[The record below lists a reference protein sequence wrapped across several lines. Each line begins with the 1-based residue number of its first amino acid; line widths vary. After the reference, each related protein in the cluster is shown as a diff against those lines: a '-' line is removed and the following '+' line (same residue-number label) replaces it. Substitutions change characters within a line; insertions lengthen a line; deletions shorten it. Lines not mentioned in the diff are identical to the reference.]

1 MAGLQ
6 GGFHANSLGA
16 HLDAKPCLTQQNTRP
31 KAGFMKPFK
40 IYENFRSAVY
50 RGVRK
55 NSSSVYEVC
64 DTDDMGDYAL
74 EDEYDSVGSSSSSE
88 LGNECEIQRKSD
100 PVLSSPESS
109 MIGESMSHLRGPL
122 LLAGL
127 NDGNATD
134 DSGIDSICCDNAVSP
149 SGELPDQG
157 GLGTLNELVEEET
170 ASDSDHG
177 SYSRVESARGNT
189 RRDGAHS
196 DKAEMRQKSPGHK
209 SFLYDTY
216 AGARTLPKPKFES
229 SVWKKELV
237 ISGFGNGLSGGK
249 KSLHS
254 SREDLCESNCLEQVE
269 LTSVKHRSEDTIDT
283 LEDRVSSDSDT
294 NISALYSSVIK
305 SDKKKPVLQ
314 LNPDDNPAGTCK
326 KCFNNDYCESH
337 HTAGIRET
345 NLPPAIEDTCHEDVI
360 GAKGSTVVSKISL
373 GTLRKQAGSNGTKA
387 LSQDL
392 TDLSEL
398 LASTN
403 HVLQRNSNLRASL
416 TISVKK
422 TCSVS
427 RSGSSAKATS
437 TPKNVRKTQA
447 KSKTQKTL
455 IKSETKP
462 SLAPHWPTQHKEKM
476 IGGSPHVKRKFAI
489 NSSLSPGSSDILKK
503 VGRGGREKCGAIP
516 EEGNLNARQT
526 VKFNVG
532 LQGED
537 HYLGCTTAYGDT
549 KKANHMSDNLQS
561 EEDKVRMGDRES
573 DDIETR
579 QLKSQMAENRNPPE
593 DNVCSTKSAAF
604 VRGYKGKNGK
614 VVEPNGGYRM
624 SMTIR
629 PQTVANLATKFDT
642 ILKDKAPLSKS
653 NSRQLKLKTYDITKI
668 ISELNK
674 LNNDEDTSNHAR
686 KNVNV
691 IPKNH
696 ETDTKENSSNRP
708 NLSHKSS
715 ITEKGNLDDSK
726 NVNSSTSLKER
737 NQHNKSASKQDSSEP
752 QSSSFAK
759 NTVSL
764 DLAGTT
770 KINTPVSSACAS
782 NVHCPDIGHTSKK
795 QEPVFEISKNEKET
809 NKTTFNG
816 TETVIEKL
824 PINNNTTTRAKE
836 DLLTKSLKGNEIKL
850 DRRSDSAAS
859 LNDLTKK
866 VVTPK
871 QAANTHGPASRYLAA
886 LTPVK
891 KGSGGTVSLGS
902 GVLPSVRQTQRLLL
916 MKTGGLLAE
925 PHDSS
930 GTKDDNQN
938 LSSRRKQPE
947 SKETSLKKFQG
958 VSSVTS
964 TKDLLAT
971 NNISN
976 ISDKPNIISATSE
989 SELPKT
995 QFKLGDCSETSVRK
1009 DSFNFLDPNTSSFA
1023 TVTSDEMAT
1032 PAQPTNKSHVPNSSF
1047 LWTKA
1052 RNMSSGDENEYNQGI
1067 LKSAGPM
1074 QRESAEL
1081 PNGINSNDWTYDT
1094 TDFYDDVGVGSTNY
1108 QVIDNYKTN
1117 SINHS
1122 YMDILSAKY
1131 NTIGSRKSLASNDSY
1146 DDIKNPSIHS
1156 YFSISRS
1163 TEHLNDKSTHI
1174 YLSAD
1179 NLSIMQY
1186 DDIEGVTKGVGP
1198 NFAQP
1203 AGDHSINSD
1212 TTFYDDEEDSETLHT
1227 SELVKATPAVILED
1241 QSDSLSYIYDDI
1253 GSSSVYNGEMGLYES
1268 IAGSIL
1274 NLAKSKLEP
1283 SCEDLYSLCGNDPAK
1298 DKAGA
1303 NDNRRFSYMS
1313 NQSGPVE
1320 VFSYTLANMKEGQC
1334 LEMGSNG
1341 TYKFHGDSDTYMD
1354 NFSPRG
1360 SNRSSAPSFSTLE
1373 RKSVTSDR
1381 SDEWVDIETDD
1392 DYEDKQFSR
1401 QVNFVR
1407 SSVRI
1412 SNRRKFSRGSARL
1425 GHGWNRAVRDVSGTG
1440 NFLEHGE
1447 KAFDEEQ
1454 YESIYEVIRPPESES
1469 DFEEIPEEE
1478 TEEGSD
1484 SIYGKSS
1491 NSNLSKI
1498 AEAAGRKMKKL
1509 KTNWSIKKNDIT
1521 RSLSKI
1527 KRNNRPIMDNGIT
1540 NEGKTNGNGRRK
1552 VSRKLS
1558 NSNLNQN
1565 VPMGDD
1571 TMFYITLTIE
1581 EDGQPPINIIPG
1593 SYNDSDVDSNTYSQM
1608 STDSGSFKMRSVT
1621 PSLSLPGNLP
1631 PPSRRKS
1638 SSKTPYS
1645 VIRPLVP
1652 PPAPP
1657 SNSSVNHKP
1666 VNTVNSSPPFTA
1678 NKQSMDLPFHHMSSS
1693 SELSSSSSLNS
1704 VPSSIYNSSAYNQ
1717 KQTDSLLLCDS
1728 LKEFYVGFCTNDNN
1742 AGLDLTGLPLTDIE
1756 ETYTSSLFQTE
1767 PLYQFYDN
1775 DSPPSV
1781 SEDSDTTSEHDPE
1794 YSHENVYESVENLL
1808 SPSVRQSTRKAPK
1821 TSRCSAMDIVISNTG
1836 RRSLWAE
1843 LPEVIESGLLKTI
1856 SSEDKK
1862 LQEAMFEV
1870 ISSEASYLKSLNI
1883 LISHFVQSSKFSAE
1897 TSVLSKRDQRI
1908 LFSDVILVRGCSE
1921 RFLSDLESR
1930 WQESVLLTGICDII
1944 KAHAKENFQVY
1955 VKYCSNQV
1963 YQDRT
1968 LKRLKLESPAFVEAL
1983 KELESSQACQ
1993 SLAMHSFLMLP
2004 MQRIT
2009 RLPLLTDAIASRL
2022 PKASSELVTCREAL
2036 DLLNGLVSECNESAR
2051 SMERMEELLILSQQL
2066 DFRDVKAIPLI
2077 SASRWLVKRGDCT
2090 RISWK
2095 ESAEK
2100 LTFGRR
2106 VHKHNLALFLFTD
2119 LLVVTK
2125 RKSDEKFLVLDY
2137 SPRNMIQV
2145 TELESSDGIPGL
2157 GEQPGFALWLTLL
2170 QNHEHKTQEML
2181 LSFHSESDRGR
2192 WMEAV
2197 TPASSQI
2204 PGEKIYEDWDCPR
2217 VEAVETYKPLQNDE
2231 INLKKG
2237 EIANVLKKTSDGQ
2250 KKMAITLVHNKANT
2264 LGTDDNN
2271 IEDEC
2276 SRL

>member
-6 GGFHANSLGA
+6 GSFQANHLGA
-16 HLDAKPCLTQQNTRP
+16 HLDAKPSLTQQSSRP

-64 DTDDMGDYAL
+64 DTDEMGDYVL
-74 EDEYDSVGSSSSSE
+74 EDEYDSVGSSSSSD
-88 LGNECEIQRKSD
+88 LGNECESQHKAEQI
-100 PVLSSPESS
+100 LSSPESS
-109 MIGESMSHLRGPL
+109 LTGDGLDNSRSPL
-122 LLAGL
+122 LLAAL

-134 DSGIDSICCDNAVSP
+134 DSGIDSICCDNAMSP
-149 SGELPDQG
+149 SSELPDQT

-170 ASDSDHG
+170 TSDSDHG
-177 SYSRVESARGNT
+177 SCGRVDSTRSN
-189 RRDGAHS
+189 RRDAAHY
-196 DKAEMRQKSPGHK
+196 DKPEMRQKSPGHK

-216 AGARTLPKPKFES
+216 AGARTLSRPKLES

-237 ISGFGNGLSGGK
+237 ISGLGNGLSSGK
-249 KSLHS
+249 KSVHS
-254 SREDLCESNCLEQVE
+254 SREDLCDDSFADNVQLR
-269 LTSVKHRSEDTIDT
+269 SVKPRSEDSFESI
-283 LEDRVSSDSDT
+283 EKRECSDSDR

-314 LNPDDNPAGTCK
+314 FSSHNNTPCGCK
-326 KCFNNDYCESH
+326 NQGNNDNCEAYH
-337 HTAGIRET
+337 RLGHGDEF
-345 NLPPAIEDTCHEDVI
+345 LPMESVANSQT
-360 GAKGSTVVSKISL
+360 GSAVVSKISL
-373 GTLRKQAGSNGTKA
+373 GTLRKQSGSTA
-387 LSQDL
+387 LSKDL

-398 LASTN
+398 LANTN
-403 HVLQRNSNLRASL
+403 NVLQRNSNLRASL

-437 TPKNVRKTQA
+437 TPKTVRKIPT
-447 KSKTQKTL
+447 KSKTQKSL
-455 IKSETKP
+455 IKSEMKSGP
-462 SLAPHWPTQHKEKM
+462 SVHWPSSSKEKM

-489 NSSLSPGSSDILKK
+489 NSSLSPGSSDMLKK
-503 VGRGGREKCGAIP
+503 VGISSAVEKCGAIP
-516 EEGNLNARQT
+516 EEGNLNAGST

-532 LQGED
+532 LEGED
-537 HYLGCTTAYGDT
+537 HYSGSTAAIADTKNASLPCNNVVSEKDKEIMGNRESGDT
-549 KKANHMSDNLQS
+549 KTM
-561 EEDKVRMGDRES
+561 
-573 DDIETR
+573 
-579 QLKSQMAENRNPPE
+579 QLKSQVAENRNPQE
-593 DNVCSTKSAAF
+593 DNVCLNTKSAAF

-629 PQTVANLATKFDT
+629 PQTVANLASKFDT
-642 ILKDKAPLSKS
+642 IMKDKAPLTKS
-653 NSRQLKLKTYDITKI
+653 NSRQLKLRTYDITKI

-674 LNNDEDTSNHAR
+674 LNNDEDKPIQAKRSIN
-686 KNVNV
+686 
-691 IPKNH
+691 
-696 ETDTKENSSNRP
+696 ESSNKHDTVSNEKSDNKP
-708 NLSHKSS
+708 NLSHQASFTQKD
-715 ITEKGNLDDSK
+715 NLDYSK
-726 NVNSSTSLKER
+726 KVNNSSSLGER
-737 NQHNKSASKQDSSEP
+737 NQKTSKEESSVP
-752 QSSSFAK
+752 QSALLAK
-759 NTVSL
+759 NTV
-764 DLAGTT
+764 DFAKPGTT
-770 KINTPVSSACAS
+770 KINTPVNPPCTA
-782 NVHCPDIGHTSKK
+782 NFHGPNTGHTSKEVLS
-795 QEPVFEISKNEKET
+795 QEESQSNVTIHKNCLNETEPSVEKLSTNDNSTSKNKE
-809 NKTTFNG
+809 N
-816 TETVIEKL
+816 
-824 PINNNTTTRAKE
+824 
-836 DLLTKSLKGNEIKL
+836 LLTKSLKGSEIKQAK
-850 DRRSDSAAS
+850 RTESTIS
-859 LNDLTKK
+859 LHDWTKK
-866 VVTPK
+866 AGTSKSGVDTN
-871 QAANTHGPASRYLAA
+871 QSPASRYLAA

-891 KGSGGTVSLGS
+891 KDTSGTVSLGS
-902 GVLPSVRQTQRLLL
+902 GLVPSVRQTQRLLL
-916 MKTGGLLAE
+916 MKTGGLLTE

-938 LSSRRKQPE
+938 FSSRQKQQDT
-947 SKETSLKKFQG
+947 KETNLKKFQG
-958 VSSVTS
+958 VSFATS
-964 TKDLLAT
+964 TKDLPAL
-971 NNISN
+971 NNTSN
-976 ISDKPNIISATSE
+976 ISDKPKITGETSE
-989 SELPKT
+989 STVPRA
-995 QFKLGDCSETSVRK
+995 QFKIGSSTRAPK
-1009 DSFNFLDPNTSSFA
+1009 DSSNSLDPHPCTA
-1023 TVTSDEMAT
+1023 TGVPDCQLSELAYTATNDEKVISTQA
-1032 PAQPTNKSHVPNSSF
+1032 NKGHVPNSSF

-1067 LKSAGPM
+1067 LKSAGLM
-1074 QRESAEL
+1074 KREAAEL
-1081 PNGINSNDWTYDT
+1081 PNDINSNEWLYDT
-1094 TDFYDDVGVGSTNY
+1094 ADFYDDVGAESTNY
-1108 QVIDNYKTN
+1108 QVIDNYNRNKN
-1117 SINHS
+1117 HHS

-1131 NTIGSRKSLASNDSY
+1131 NTIGSRKSLVSNDSY

-1163 TEHLNDKSTHI
+1163 SEHLHDKSSHI

-1179 NLSIMQY
+1179 NLSMIQY
-1186 DDIEGVTKGVGP
+1186 DDIGGGTKGVGP
-1198 NFAQP
+1198 NFAQTD
-1203 AGDHSINSD
+1203 GHNSINSD
-1212 TTFYDDEEDSETLHT
+1212 TTFYDDEDEDNETLHT

-1253 GSSSVYNGEMGLYES
+1253 GSSSVYNGEVGLYES

-1274 NLAKSKLEP
+1274 NLAKSKLDP
-1283 SCEDLYSLCGNDPAK
+1283 NCDDLYSLCGNDPGK
-1298 DKAGA
+1298 DKAGVS
-1303 NDNRRFSYMS
+1303 DNRRFSYMS
-1313 NQSGPVE
+1313 NQSGPLE

-1341 TYKFHGDSDTYMD
+1341 TYKFHGDNDAYID

-1392 DYEDKQFSR
+1392 DYEDKQFAR

-1407 SSVRI
+1407 SSVRM

-1425 GHGWNRAVRDVSGTG
+1425 GHGWNRAVRDVAGTG
-1440 NFLEHGE
+1440 NFLDDTE
-1447 KAFDEEQ
+1447 KSYYEDQ
-1454 YESIYEVIRPPESES
+1454 YESIYEVIRHPESES

-1478 TEEGSD
+1478 VDEADD
-1484 SIYGKSS
+1484 SVYGKAA

-1527 KRNNRPIMDNGIT
+1527 KRNNRPFMDNGFSI
-1540 NEGKTNGNGRRK
+1540 EGKTNLSGRRK
-1552 VSRKLS
+1552 VSRKMS
-1558 NSNLNQN
+1558 NSNLNQT
-1565 VPMGDD
+1565 MAAGDD

-1593 SYNDSDVDSNTYSQM
+1593 SYNDSDADSNTYSQM
-1608 STDSGSFKMRSVT
+1608 STDSGSSKLRSVT
-1621 PSLSLPGNLP
+1621 PSISLPGNLP

-1657 SNSSVNHKP
+1657 SNSSANHKT
-1666 VNTVNSSPPFTA
+1666 VNTVNSSPSFTT
-1678 NKQSMDLPFHHMSSS
+1678 NKASIDLPFHHMSSS

-1704 VPSSIYNSSAYNQ
+1704 FPSTSSNASTSAYSQ
-1717 KQTDSLLLCDS
+1717 RQTDSLLLCDS
-1728 LKEFYVGFCTNDNN
+1728 LKEFYVGFCTNDAN

-1775 DSPPSV
+1775 DTPPSV
-1781 SEDSDTTSEHDPE
+1781 SEDSDSFSEHDPE
-1794 YSHENVYESVENLL
+1794 NEHENVYESVENLL
-1808 SPSVRQSTRKAPK
+1808 SPSVRHSTRKAPK

-1856 SSEDKK
+1856 SSDDKK

-1883 LISHFVQSSKFSAE
+1883 LISHFVQSSKFSGE

-1908 LFSDVILVRGCSE
+1908 LFSEVIMVRGCSE

-1930 WQESVLLTGICDII
+1930 WQESVLLSGICDII
-1944 KAHAKENFQVY
+1944 RQHAKENFQVY

-1968 LKRLKLESPAFVEAL
+1968 LKRLKLESPPFVEAL

-2022 PKASSELVTCREAL
+2022 PSGSSELVTCREAL
-2036 DLLNGLVSECNESAR
+2036 ELLNGLVSECNESAR
-2051 SMERMEELLILSQQL
+2051 SMERMEEMLILSQQL

-2145 TELESSDGIPGL
+2145 TELESSEGIPGL

-2170 QNHEHKTQEML
+2170 QNHENKTQEML
-2181 LSFHSESDRGR
+2181 LSFCSESDRGR

-2197 TPASSQI
+2197 TPASSQVRLHDDLLI
-2204 PGEKIYEDWDCPR
+2204 DLRTRCNRYQEKR
-2217 VEAVETYKPLQNDE
+2217 FMRT
-2231 INLKKG
+2231 G
-2237 EIANVLKKTSDGQ
+2237 TVLK
-2250 KKMAITLVHNKANT
+2250 
-2264 LGTDDNN
+2264 
-2271 IEDEC
+2271 
-2276 SRL
+2276 

>member
-6 GGFHANSLGA
+6 GGFQANHLGA
-16 HLDAKPCLTQQNTRP
+16 HLDAKPPLTQPNSRP

-64 DTDDMGDYAL
+64 DTDEMGDYVL
-74 EDEYDSVGSSSSSE
+74 EDEYDSVGSSSSSD
-88 LGNECEIQRKSD
+88 LGNECETQRKSHQI
-100 PVLSSPESS
+100 LSSPETSLLGDSS
-109 MIGESMSHLRGPL
+109 SRSPL
-122 LLAGL
+122 LLAVVT
-127 NDGNATD
+127 DGNATD

-149 SGELPDQG
+149 SSELPDQA

-177 SYSRVESARGNT
+177 STRGSN
-189 RRDGAHS
+189 RRDATHY

-216 AGARTLPKPKFES
+216 AGARTLSRPKLES

-237 ISGFGNGLSGGK
+237 ISGYGNGLSGGR

-254 SREDLCESNCLEQVE
+254 SREDLCESGGSDSVE
-269 LTSVKHRSEDTIDT
+269 LRSVKFRCEDTLDT
-283 LEDRVSSDSDT
+283 IEDRSDS

-314 LNPDDNPAGTCK
+314 LNPDNNKAGPGK
-326 KCFNNDYCESH
+326 NFANNDNCEAH
-337 HTAGIRET
+337 HKSGLRETYLPTAGV
-345 NLPPAIEDTCHEDVI
+345 AGCHDDHT
-360 GAKGSTVVSKISL
+360 GSTVVSKISL
-373 GTLRKQAGSNGTKA
+373 GTLRKQSGSNGTLA
-387 LSQDL
+387 LSKDL

-437 TPKNVRKTQA
+437 TPKNVRKTPT
-447 KSKTQKTL
+447 KSKTQKNL
-455 IKSETKP
+455 IKSESKP
-462 SLAPHWPTQHKEKM
+462 GPVPHWPTQHKEKM

-503 VGRGGREKCGAIP
+503 VGRGGVEKCGAIL
-516 EEGNLNARQT
+516 EEENLIAGSSG
-526 VKFNVG
+526 KFNAG
-532 LQGED
+532 LGGED
-537 HYLGCTTAYGDT
+537 HYSESTAALCDT
-549 KKANHMSDNLQS
+549 KRANETSDNS
-561 EEDKVRMGDRES
+561 VPEEDKVEMGDSES
-573 DDIETR
+573 GDTETK
-579 QLKSQMAENRNPPE
+579 QLKSQVAENRNLPE
-593 DNVCSTKSAAF
+593 DNVCLNTKSVAF

-629 PQTVANLATKFDT
+629 PQTVANLASKFDT
-642 ILKDKAPLSKS
+642 IMKDKAPLTKS
-653 NSRQLKLKTYDITKI
+653 NSRQLKLRTYDITKI
-668 ISELNK
+668 ITELNK
-674 LNNDEDTSNHAR
+674 LNKEDDKSKKTA
-686 KNVNV
+686 NVTT
-691 IPKNH
+691 KDH
-696 ETDTKENSSNRP
+696 ETNTKEASGNEQ
-708 NLSHKSS
+708 NLSHKIS
-715 ITEKGNLDDSK
+715 ITQKDNLDDSK
-726 NVNSSTSLKER
+726 KSDNNTSLPKR
-737 NQHNKSASKQDSSEP
+737 NQRSQSANKQDSPEP
-752 QSSSFAK
+752 QSSMFAK
-759 NTVSL
+759 NTVSSDQL
-764 DLAGTT
+764 ETT
-770 KINTPVSSACAS
+770 KINTPVSPPCVS
-782 NVHCPDIGHTSKK
+782 NVHCPDIGHTSGK
-795 QEPVFEISKNEKET
+795 QEPKCEA
-809 NKTTFNG
+809 NKTETKIKEKCAKE
-816 TETVIEKL
+816 TETVTVEKL
-824 PINNNTTTRAKE
+824 PTNNNTTARTKE
-836 DLLTKSLKGNEIKL
+836 DLLTKSVKGSEIKQEG
-850 DRRSDSAAS
+850 RKESALS
-859 LNDLTKK
+859 LHDATKK
-866 VVTPK
+866 VGTPK
-871 QAANTHGPASRYLAA
+871 LAANTTSHGPASRYLAA

-891 KGSGGTVSLGS
+891 KGGGVTVSLGS
-902 GVLPSVRQTQRLLL
+902 GSVPSVKQTQRLLL

-930 GTKDDNQN
+930 GTKDDSQN
-938 LSSRRKQPE
+938 LSSRRKQQDCN
-947 SKETSLKKFQG
+947 ETSQKKFQG
-958 VSSVTS
+958 VSSSTS
-964 TKDLLAT
+964 TIHFPAVANT
-971 NNISN
+971 
-976 ISDKPNIISATSE
+976 SDKPKITSATSE
-989 SELPKT
+989 SEVPKT
-995 QFKLGDCSETSVRK
+995 QFKIGNCAGTSVRK
-1009 DSFNFLDPNTSSFA
+1009 DSSNFLDQRPSSATGALDCRLTKSLATATTDEKVISTPPNKGHA
-1023 TVTSDEMAT
+1023 
-1032 PAQPTNKSHVPNSSF
+1032 PNSSF

-1052 RNMSSGDENEYNQGI
+1052 RNMSSGDENEYSQGV
-1067 LKSAGPM
+1067 LKSVGPIK
-1074 QRESAEL
+1074 RDPAEL
-1081 PNGINSNDWTYDT
+1081 PNGINETDWVYDT
-1094 TDFYDDVGVGSTNY
+1094 TDFYDDVGVGSSNY
-1108 QVIDNYKTN
+1108 QTIDNYKN
-1117 SINHS
+1117 NPIHHS

-1131 NTIGSRKSLASNDSY
+1131 NTIGSRKSVVSNDLY

-1163 TEHLNDKSTHI
+1163 TEQLHDKSAHI

-1179 NLSIMQY
+1179 NVSMMQY
-1186 DDIEGVTKGVGP
+1186 DDIEGVTEQVEP
-1198 NFAQP
+1198 NFALP

-1212 TTFYDDEEDSETLHT
+1212 TTFYDDEEDNETLHT

-1274 NLAKSKLEP
+1274 NLAKSKLDP
-1283 SCEDLYSLCGNDPAK
+1283 SCEDLYSLCGNDGRK
-1298 DKAGA
+1298 DKAGG
-1303 NDNRRFSYMS
+1303 NDNKRFSYMS
-1313 NQSGPVE
+1313 SQTGPVE

-1341 TYKFHGDSDTYMD
+1341 TYKFHGDSDIYTD
-1354 NFSPRG
+1354 NFSLRG

-1392 DYEDKQFSR
+1392 DYEDRQFSR

-1407 SSVRI
+1407 SSVRM

-1440 NFLEHGE
+1440 SFLDNGE
-1447 KAFDEEQ
+1447 KTFYEEQ

-1478 TEEGSD
+1478 NEEGSD
-1484 SIYGKSS
+1484 SIYGKTS

-1527 KRNNRPIMDNGIT
+1527 KRNNRPVMDNGISS
-1540 NEGKTNGNGRRK
+1540 EGKTNLNGRRK
-1552 VSRKLS
+1552 ISRKLS

-1565 VPMGDD
+1565 VAAGDD

-1581 EDGQPPINIIPG
+1581 EDGQPPVNIIPG

-1621 PSLSLPGNLP
+1621 PSISLPGNLP

-1657 SNSSVNHKP
+1657 SNISGSHKT
-1666 VNTVNSSPPFTA
+1666 VNTGSSSPPFTA
-1678 NKQSMDLPFHHMSSS
+1678 GKQSTDSPFHHMSSS

-1704 VPSSIYNSSAYNQ
+1704 FPSSISTSSSAAYNNR
-1717 KQTDSLLLCDS
+1717 QTDSLLLCDS
-1728 LKEFYVGFCTNDNN
+1728 LKEFYVGFCTTDNS

-1775 DSPPSV
+1775 DNPPS
-1781 SEDSDTTSEHDPE
+1781 EASDTISEHDHE
-1794 YSHENVYESVENLL
+1794 HEHENVYESVENLL

-1883 LISHFVQSSKFSAE
+1883 LISHFVQSSKFSGE

-1908 LFSDVILVRGCSE
+1908 LFSEVILVRGCSE

-1968 LKRLKLESPAFVEAL
+1968 LKRLKLESPPFVEAL

-2022 PKASSELVTCREAL
+2022 PPGSSELATCREAL
-2036 DLLNGLVSECNESAR
+2036 ELLNGLVSECNESAR

-2125 RKSDEKFLVLDY
+2125 RKNDEKFLVLDY

-2145 TELESSDGIPGL
+2145 TELESSEGIPGL

-2170 QNHEHKTQEML
+2170 QNHENKTQEML
-2181 LSFHSESDRGR
+2181 LSFCSESDRGR

-2197 TPASSQI
+2197 TPASSQV
-2204 PGEKIYEDWDCPR
+2204 PGEKIYEDWDCPK
-2217 VEAVETYKPLQNDE
+2217 VEAVETYRPLQNDE
-2231 INLKKG
+2231 IPLKKG
-2237 EIANVLKKTSDGQ
+2237 ETANVLKKTSDGQ
-2250 KKMAITLVHNKANT
+2250 RAMEINEANNNANN